1 MTHIWESFNLQQS
14 SEDGLMHFLI
24 VACSVSQLDSAT
36 FTLTCFATLG
46 KSFLSGTHFLLWKTR
61 WFASPWSVRVPSC
74 LLLHRQMHVHGHHC
88 HHKAGQKR
96 RLREVMWWMGQGGK
110 LSEGAAL
117 MSLRMCTVIL
127 LFLGTGLRMQ
137 EVNDISE
144 AKERSHLLL
153 ASTP

>member
-1 MTHIWESFNLQQS
+1 
-14 SEDGLMHFLI
+14 
-24 VACSVSQLDSAT
+24 
-36 FTLTCFATLG
+36 
-46 KSFLSGTHFLLWKTR
+46 
-61 WFASPWSVRVPSC
+61 
-74 LLLHRQMHVHGHHC
+74 MHVHGHHC